1 MSLVAIII
9 PVYKNEMSPLE
20 VISLQQCF
28 EILGRY
34 PIVFICPKNMEL
46 GSFHLDYRYKAEFLF
61 MDNENFT
68 SIITYNRMMLSVW
81 FYSHFINY
89 KYILIYQ
96 LDCFV
101 FKDELMYWVEKGYS
115 YIGAPWFIGNS
126 GDEEVN
132 ELIGVGNGGFS
143 LRNVLDS
150 IRVLKSNKRTISFKE
165 LLIKNKGTNE
175 LFVWLRSAKHY
186 LKAYTFK
193 SIHKNQLINE
203 DKMFCLAGKKFRFFK
218 IPEPKTAIAFAF
230 EKQPNK
236 LYKLNNNQLPFGCH
250 AWFREDFPYDGNKQF
265 WSKYIKIK

>member
-1 MSLVAIII
+1 
-9 PVYKNEMSPLE
+9 
-20 VISLQQCF
+20 
-28 EILGRY
+28 
-34 PIVFICPKNMEL
+34 
-46 GSFHLDYRYKAEFLF
+46 
-61 MDNENFT
+61 
-68 SIITYNRMMLSVW
+68 
-81 FYSHFINY
+81 
-89 KYILIYQ
+89 
-96 LDCFV
+96 
-101 FKDELMYWVEKGYS
+101 MYWVEKGYS